1 MMRIAIIDYRMSN
14 LFSIM
19 NALHSLDFK
28 PEIISR
34 PELLKGFDAAVL
46 PGVGSFPNAMH
57 NLKKYSLDEP
67 IIEFVKTGKPLM
79 GICLGMQ
86 LLLESSEEFEGSKGL
101 SIIEGS
107 TIRFDN
113 HSSINIIPHV
123 GWNSVRVSNNVTSS
137 HPLGGIKDGDFFYF
151 VHSLYVKP
159 KNRSTVLTYT
169 THDDFEFCSSISY
182 ENIFASQFHPEKS
195 GEKGL
200 RILNNFFTI

>member
-1 MMRIAIIDYRMSN
+1 MKIAIIDYKMSN

-19 NALHSLDFK
+19 NALYSLQFK
-28 PEIISR
+28 PEIISS
-34 PELLKGFDAAVL
+34 PESLKNFDAAIL
-46 PGVGSFPNAMH
+46 PGVGSFPNAID
-57 NLKKYSLDEP
+57 NLKKFSLDES
-67 IIEFVKTGKPLM
+67 IIEFISTGKPFM

-86 LLLESSEEFEGSKGL
+86 LLFERSEEFEGAKGL

-113 HSSINIIPHV
+113 HKSINTIPHV
-123 GWNSVRVSNNVTSS
+123 GWNSVRINNKSGS
-137 HPLGGIKDGDFFYF
+137 PDRISDIKDGEFFYF

-159 KNRSTVLTYT
+159 VIESQVKTYT
-169 THDDFEFCSSISY
+169 THDKFTFCSSVSH

-200 RILNNFFTI
+200 RLLRSFFS

>member
-1 MMRIAIIDYRMSN
+1 
-14 LFSIM
+14 M
-19 NALHSLDFK
+19 NALNSLDFK

-34 PELLKGFDAAVL
+34 PELLKQFDAAVL
-46 PGVGSFPNAMH
+46 PGVGSFPNAMN

-86 LLLESSEEFEGSKGL
+86 LLLENSEEFGGSKGL
-101 SIIEGS
+101 SVIEGS

-113 HSSINIIPHV
+113 HNSINTIPHV
-123 GWNSVRVSNNVTSS
+123 GWNSIKINHDASNA
-137 HPLGGIKDGDFFYF
+137 HPLRGIKDGDFFYF

-159 KNRSTVLTYT
+159 NNGSSVVTYT

-200 RILNNFFTI
+200 RILKNFFTI